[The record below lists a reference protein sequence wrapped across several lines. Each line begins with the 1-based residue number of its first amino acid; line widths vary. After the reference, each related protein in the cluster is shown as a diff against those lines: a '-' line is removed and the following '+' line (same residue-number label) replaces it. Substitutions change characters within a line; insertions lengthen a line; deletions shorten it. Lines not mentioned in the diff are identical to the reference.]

1 MHNKPKIAK
10 TLTRGESMRH
20 NRKIKEPIIAITK
33 GMTEGHSLE
42 KALDMLPVDKII
54 KKGDKVII
62 TPNGVKD
69 KKPKDGVVS
78 GPKTLKKLIQYV
90 KQREPSEIYIAFGS
104 GGTDSMKVLQTAGFD
119 KIIEE
124 ENVKFVY
131 MNYGPF
137 FDIELDGPILKS
149 TPLNKVIE
157 DADVIIS
164 FTQLKYH
171 EEATI
176 TASIKNICLGYPPA
190 SVHGFP
196 KKNTG
201 IHEDLQGFI
210 RSFAK
215 QVPIDLSIISM
226 DKAMIGTGPIFGK
239 AVDTPGLI
247 IAGTDPVAA
256 DCIGARLLGFLPQAV
271 NYLYML
277 YKDNLGEAEP
287 QKMTIKGLD
296 VKEAEQL
303 FSKCAYGDKK
313 SILDQKYVIDLHD
326 ENKK

>member
-1 MHNKPKIAK
+1 
-10 TLTRGESMRH
+10 MRH

-124 ENVKFVY
+124 ENVKFVD
-131 MNYGPF
+131 MNYGHF
-137 FDIELDGPILKS
+137 FDIELDWPILKS

-201 IHEDLQGFI
+201 IHEDLHGFI

-313 SILDQKYVIDLHD
+313 SILDQKYVKDLHD

>member
-119 KIIEE
+119 KVIKE
-124 ENVKFVY
+124 ENVKFVD

-137 FDIELDGPILKS
+137 FDIDLDGPILKS

-201 IHEDLQGFI
+201 IHEDLHGFI

-287 QKMTIKGLD
+287 QKMTIKGID

-313 SILDQKYVIDLHD
+313 SILDQKYVKDLHD

>member
-1 MHNKPKIAK
+1 
-10 TLTRGESMRH
+10 MRH

-119 KIIEE
+119 KVIKE
-124 ENVKFVY
+124 ENVKFVD

-201 IHEDLQGFI
+201 IHEDLHGFI

-287 QKMTIKGLD
+287 QKMTIKGLG

-313 SILDQKYVIDLHD
+313 SILDQKYVKDLHD

>member
-1 MHNKPKIAK
+1 MD
-10 TLTRGESMRH
+10 E
-20 NRKIKEPIIAITK
+20 
-33 GMTEGHSLE
+33 
-42 KALDMLPVDKII
+42 II

-69 KKPKDGVVS
+69 KKPKEGVVS
-78 GPKTLKKLIQYV
+78 GPKTLKKLIEYV
-90 KQREPSEIYIAFGS
+90 KKREPSEIYIAFGS
-104 GGTDSMKVLQTAGFD
+104 GGTDTMKVLKTAGFD

-124 ENVKFVY
+124 EKVGFVD

-137 FDIELDGPILKS
+137 FELQLDGPILKS
-149 TPLNKVIE
+149 TPLNKVVE

-201 IHEDLQGFI
+201 IHDDLHGFI

-271 NYLYML
+271 HYLYML
-277 YKDNLGEAEP
+277 YKDGLGEAQP
-287 QKMTIKGLD
+287 QNMTIKGLD
-296 VKEAEQL
+296 VREAEKL

-313 SILDQKYVIDLHD
+313 SILDQQYVKDLHD
-326 ENKK
+326 ENSK

>member
-124 ENVKFVY
+124 ENVKFVD

-190 SVHGFP
+190 SVHGF
-196 KKNTG
+196 
-201 IHEDLQGFI
+201 I

-247 IAGTDPVAA
+247 IAGTYPVAA

-313 SILDQKYVIDLHD
+313 SILDQKYVKDLHD